1 MLGDRGEGGTLIR
14 MAFAR
19 KDEESGLV
27 VEMDSRFCMRFSSKT
42 FKEWRERAPV
52 RGARIRIRK
61 TDPPP
66 ERKFAKKNF

>member
-1 MLGDRGEGGTLIR
+1 
-14 MAFAR
+14 
-19 KDEESGLV
+19 LV